1 MTAPSPLTL
10 APSPLTAALS
20 PLKASPI
27 LAALTANRQPHCL
40 TGGQAPL
47 GHGTDALKLVLAP
60 PRGGASFL
68 DCVLPEA
75 PCFGKAFCRA
85 SRLRRAD
92 LWLLFA
98 TDGYFQG

>member
-1 MTAPSPLTL
+1 MSATSPLTL

-27 LAALTANRQPHCL
+27 LAALTANRQRRCL

-60 PRGGASFL
+60 PRGGASL
-68 DCVLPEA
+68 LVYALPDTQ
-75 PCFGKAFCRA
+75 PSWRICFA
-85 SRLRRAD
+85 SQQVATRILAD
-92 LWLLFA
+92 L
-98 TDGYFQG
+98 

>member
-1 MTAPSPLTL
+1 MSATSPLTL
-10 APSPLTAALS
+10 VPSPLTAATSPLMLVLS

-27 LAALTANRQPHCL
+27 LAALTANRQRRCL

-68 DCVLPEA
+68 KCVIPEA
-75 PCFGKAFCRA
+75 HGPGKAFLPGKQIA
-85 SRLRRAD
+85 AQGTRLPNS
-92 LWLLFA
+92 
-98 TDGYFQG
+98 